1 MKKGTTF
8 ALDKTDKQILQALQT
23 DSRITMKDLGAR
35 VNKSSTATFERI
47 KHLEKSG
54 VIEKYSVKV
63 NQKKIGLTL
72 TSFVM
77 VRLKEHFNEYI
88 KLFESEITKFKE
100 VSECYHMTGDFD
112 YLLKITVEDMDAYHG
127 FIKEKLA
134 KLNNIGNVQSC
145 FVMNALK
152 TI

>member
-1 MKKGTTF
+1 MQKGIAFT
-8 ALDKTDKQILQALQT
+8 LDKTDKQIIHALQN
-23 DSRITMKDLGAR
+23 DSRITMKDLGAKI
-35 VNKSSTATFERI
+35 NKSSTATFERI
-47 KHLEKSG
+47 KQLEKSG
-54 VIEKYSVKV
+54 VIEKYSITV
-63 NQKKIGLTL
+63 NHKKMGLTL
-72 TSFVM
+72 SSFVM

-127 FIKEKLA
+127 FIKDKLA

-145 FVMNALK
+145 FVMNTLK
-152 TI
+152 KG